1 MKSEKPEKP
10 EYYRRVKEWLVWFFT
25 PPRTLKITLAGWY
38 FIGLTFA
45 VGFAAVNSGNNL
57 LYIILGAMLSFITA
71 SGIMS
76 NIALRNLEI
85 RRDVSGRFFAKTPTL
100 YQLGVI
106 NQKKFLSSYLL
117 FLKDDAPFL
126 SEAFLPLIE
135 PNDEEIS
142 IVEAVFPKRG
152 PFKFGRVTVSTS
164 FPFGLFTKGMKRDI
178 DGEVL
183 VLPRIREI
191 DPDMFDIKGWEGEV
205 VLNKSGQ
212 GGEPWGITE
221 YFPGDNPRH
230 IHWKSSAKRGDIM
243 RKEFT
248 DESERKITIR
258 LIMSDTLSED
268 EIEYKIEAAASVA
281 VRFIKGGYAVGLI
294 LGSEFLNPDR
304 GMGHLE
310 RILEMLA
317 LFNPWGVTSTGS
329 PAPVIDDAAS
339 MGALIDI

>member
-1 MKSEKPEKP
+1 MKFEKP
-10 EYYRRVKEWLVWFFT
+10 EYYRRAKKWLVWFLT
-25 PPRTLKITLAGWY
+25 PPRTLKITPAGWY

-76 NIALRNLEI
+76 NIALKNLEI

-100 YQLGVI
+100 YQLCVK

-126 SEAFLPLIE
+126 SGAFLPLIG
-135 PNDEEIS
+135 PKDEKIS

-152 PFKFGRVTVSTS
+152 TSKFGKVTVSTS

-191 DPDMFDIKGWEGEV
+191 DPDAFDYKGWEGEV
-205 VLNKSGQ
+205 ILNKSGQ

-230 IHWKSSAKRGDIM
+230 IHWKSSARIDKIM
-243 RKEFT
+243 KKEFS

-258 LIMSDTLSED
+258 LSISEALSEG
-268 EIEYKIEAAASVA
+268 EIEEKIEAAASLSA
-281 VRFIKGGYAVGLI
+281 LFIRSGYAVGL
-294 LGSEFLNPDR
+294 LLKNEFINPKR
-304 GMGHLE
+304 GVGQLDM
-310 RILEMLA
+310 ILEMLA
-317 LFNPWGVTSTGS
+317 LFDPGS
-329 PAPVIDDAAS
+329 VPSAGSHGIDYAASEGAVIDF
-339 MGALIDI
+339 